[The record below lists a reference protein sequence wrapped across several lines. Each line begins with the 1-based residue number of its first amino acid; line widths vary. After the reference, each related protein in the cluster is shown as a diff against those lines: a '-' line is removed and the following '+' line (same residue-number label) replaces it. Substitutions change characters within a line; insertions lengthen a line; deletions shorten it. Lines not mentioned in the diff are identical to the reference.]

1 MIANVENTIE
11 WLRLNGLKYFVVQ
24 LKDTDNTKVFE
35 SDDGK
40 PFEDNIS
47 IFRQIM
53 NVSYGSRFL
62 IKAADS
68 KESKRGK
75 YFEEFKNTNEVAP
88 AVSGITQ
95 QLGIYGTNDVETIV
109 QKRIEEYEA
118 KQELKRIKEERDDYK
133 KEAERRLTISEQFME
148 TTLPYIGV
156 IAQHLMT
163 KLIPTKAQIALAGI
177 EQTNEQN
184 NNMGTTDNEIT
195 LTDDQNDRVES
206 ALQTWAKSDPDFI
219 TLLEKIASMAETKDP
234 MYAMAKTMLSK

>member
-40 PFEDNIS
+40 GFEDNIS

-75 YFEEFKNTNEVAP
+75 YFEEFKNSTEPAP
-88 AVSGITQ
+88 AVGSTSP

-133 KEAERRLTISEQFME
+133 KEAERRQTISEQFME

-163 KLIPTKAQIALAGI
+163 KLIPVKAPIALAGI
-177 EQTNEQN
+177 ETTNEQT
-184 NNMGTTDNEIT
+184 NMQNTESEIT
-195 LTDDQNDRVES
+195 LTDDQNDRVET
-206 ALQTWAKSDPDFI
+206 ALQTWAKADPDFI
-219 TLLEKIASMAETKDP
+219 SLLEKIATMAETKDP
-234 MYAMAKTMLSK
+234 MYNMAKSMLK